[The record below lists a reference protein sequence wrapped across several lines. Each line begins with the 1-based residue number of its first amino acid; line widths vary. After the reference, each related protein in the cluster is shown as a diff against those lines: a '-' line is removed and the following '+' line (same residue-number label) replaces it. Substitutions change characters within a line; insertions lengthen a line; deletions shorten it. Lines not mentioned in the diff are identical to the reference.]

1 MLAVIKSKKQLSE
14 GNLKKGIYQDSCTDR
29 HIRIEYLKN
38 TEMRRD
44 RCIQLTVSDNV
55 TCAKIPHPRMLTV
68 PLIMKPW

>member
-38 TEMRRD
+38 TEMWRRQMYTTH
-44 RCIQLTVSDNV
+44 RF
-55 TCAKIPHPRMLTV
+55 
-68 PLIMKPW
+68 W